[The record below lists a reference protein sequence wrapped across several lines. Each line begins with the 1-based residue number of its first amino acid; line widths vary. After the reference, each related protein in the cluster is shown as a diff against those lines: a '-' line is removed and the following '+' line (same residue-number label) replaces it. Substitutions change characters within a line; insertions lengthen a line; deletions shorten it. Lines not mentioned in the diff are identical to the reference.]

1 MKLFS
6 RIFLFCCVAA
16 PAFGQN
22 TWFPVDSLNGS
33 PKSVATSFVLNDEGY
48 VVGGLTD
55 GSFSRKMYSYNIA
68 QDDWDAEPSW
78 GGELGSGQNRGSA
91 VSFVINEKA
100 YVGLG
105 QGNTAGFYNDF
116 WEYNPLD
123 TTWTQKANFTGS
135 ARRSAVGFSIDGIG
149 YVGTGQDEAGM
160 TRDFFSYDAITNS
173 WNQLNNFTGTARKS
187 AVAFT
192 LGGNAY
198 IGTGD
203 DGVLLKD
210 FWQYNPTTD
219 SWIQRPDLPGM
230 SRAGAVAWGEFPTG
244 FISCG
249 EDANGVFLKDLW
261 EYNFF
266 GNVWQQRA
274 DLPGPA
280 RKHATAFCI
289 NGIGF
294 VGSGYNDIFLDD
306 FYAYIPLLGTNELE
320 QTTLEVYPNPATE
333 QLILRTEY
341 SFTSL
346 IVTDANGKII
356 PVELTSTGENANLS
370 MQLEGLSSGH
380 YFIAGETKNGQF
392 VHTSFIKI
400 P

>member
-1 MKLFS
+1 MKL
-6 RIFLFCCVAA
+6 ITGILLLFCVAS
-16 PAFGQN
+16 PVFGQN

-33 PKSVATSFVLNDEGY
+33 PKSVTTSFVLYNEGY
-48 VVGGLTD
+48 VLSGLTD
-55 GSFSRKMYSYNIA
+55 GSFSRKMYSYDIDQN
-68 QDDWDAEPSW
+68 DWDSEPSW

-91 VSFVINEKA
+91 VSFVVNEKA

-123 TTWTQKANFTGS
+123 TTWTQKANFIGS
-135 ARRSAVGFSIDGIG
+135 ARRSAVAFSIDGVG
-149 YVGTGQDEAGM
+149 YVGTGQDEAGL
-160 TRDFFSYDAITNS
+160 TRDFYSYNAITNS
-173 WNQLNNFTGTARKS
+173 WSQLNNFTGTARKS

-210 FWQYNPTTD
+210 FWQYNPSTD
-219 SWIQRPDLPGM
+219 LWVQRPDIPGIGR
-230 SRAGAVAWGEFPTG
+230 SGAVAWGQFPTG

-249 EDANGVFLKDLW
+249 EDANGVFLNDLW
-261 EYNFF
+261 EYNYF

-274 DLPGPA
+274 SLPGPP
-280 RKHATAFCI
+280 RKHAAAFCI

-294 VGSGYNDIFLDD
+294 VGTGYNGVFLDD
-306 FYAYIPLLGTNELE
+306 FYAYIPLLGTNELVE
-320 QTTLEVYPNPATE
+320 TALEVYPNPATE
-333 QLILRTEY
+333 LLTVHTEHALKNLR
-341 SFTSL
+341 
-346 IVTDANGKII
+346 VTDVNGKII
-356 PVELTSTGENANLS
+356 PLEFTNTGENGTLII
-370 MQLEGLSSGH
+370 QLEGLAGGH
-380 YFIAGETKNGQF
+380 YFLSGETQNDQLLQ
-392 VHTSFIKI
+392 TSFIKL